1 MDPES
6 LLQFWFGDNLDDPQ
20 RVAERCGLWF
30 GNHPSFD
37 EQIRQRFGDLP
48 AKGAEGWLVA
58 WQQEPRTFLALVLV
72 LDQLPR
78 NLYRGEPAAF
88 AFDRMAADLA
98 VTAIARRIDTFV
110 HPVEAAF
117 YYMPLEHAEDV
128 VLQDRAVE
136 LFERLCKRAPPSLH
150 KVMLGFY
157 DYALRHRRVIRR
169 FGRFPHRNAVLG
181 RSSTPEE
188 EDFLNS
194 GGETFGSGRRN

>member
-6 LLQFWFGDNLDDPQ
+6 LLHFWFGDNLDDPQ
-20 RVAERCGLWF
+20 QVAERCSLWF

-37 EQIRQRFGDLP
+37 AQIRQRFGDLP
-48 AKGAEGWLVA
+48 ARGAEGRLVA
-58 WQQEPRTFLALVLV
+58 WQKEPRMFLALVLA

-78 NLYRGEPAAF
+78 NLYRGEAAAF

-98 VTAIARRIDTFV
+98 VTAIARRIDKKV

-117 YYMPLEHAEDV
+117 FYLPLEHAEDL
-128 VLQDRAVE
+128 VLQDRAVQ
-136 LFERLCKRAPPSLH
+136 LFERLCKGAPHALH
-150 KVMLGFY
+150 KVLRGFH
-157 DYALRHRRVIRR
+157 DYALRHRQVIQR

-188 EDFLNS
+188 EAYLDR